1 MLDFRMETF
10 LTVCK
15 YMNFTHAAEELHI
28 TQPAVSQHI
37 RYLEEHYETPL
48 FYRKKKKLT
57 LTSAGELLLSALE
70 TMQND
75 EYTLKNRMKES
86 VTNKKILTFGVTMTI
101 GEYAILPSLA
111 SFIKAHP
118 DTDIHVRYGNTQTL
132 LTCLQE
138 GTIDFALVEGYFLQ
152 EKYETRIFKT
162 DDYIAVAS
170 AKHSFQQPIH
180 TLHDL
185 TKERLIIRE
194 QGSGTRA
201 ILTRTL
207 SLKNMTVRDF
217 SNLVE
222 VENIHTIVSLL
233 REDCGISFLYRSA
246 VEEEIQK
253 GTLCQIPLL
262 DFHMSHEFTFI
273 WNQGSVFSKEYEEI
287 YKELKEKK
295 GLMLSHQSLRA
306 IDGVRT
312 RDPDLGKVVLYQLSH
327 YRVFIC
333 VPQNNIYITIG
344 YSKSQHF
351 F

>member
-15 YMNFTHAAEELHI
+15 HMNFTHAANELHI

-48 FYRKKKKLT
+48 FYRQKKKLS
-57 LTSAGELLLSALE
+57 LTPAGELLRSALE

-75 EYTLKNRMKES
+75 EHALKNRMQES
-86 VTNKKILTFGVTMTI
+86 LASKKILTFGVTMTI

-111 SFIKAHP
+111 TFIKAHP
-118 DTDIHVRYGNTQTL
+118 DTDVHVRYGNTQPL

-138 GTIDFALVEGYFLQ
+138 GTIDFALVEGYFI
-152 EKYETRIFKT
+152 EDHYETRIFKT

-170 AKHSFQQPIH
+170 AEHKFQQPVQ
-180 TLHDL
+180 TLRDL
-185 TKERLIIRE
+185 TKERLLIRE

-207 SLKNMTVRDF
+207 ALKNMNVHDF

-246 VEEEIQK
+246 VDEEIKK
-253 GTLCQIPLL
+253 GTLCQIPLS

-273 WNQGSVFSKEYEEI
+273 WNKGSVFSKEYEKI
-287 YKELKEKK
+287 YQQLKE
-295 GLMLSHQSLRA
+295 SS
-306 IDGVRT
+306 GVE
-312 RDPDLGKVVLYQLSH
+312 
-327 YRVFIC
+327 
-333 VPQNNIYITIG
+333 
-344 YSKSQHF
+344 
-351 F
+351 